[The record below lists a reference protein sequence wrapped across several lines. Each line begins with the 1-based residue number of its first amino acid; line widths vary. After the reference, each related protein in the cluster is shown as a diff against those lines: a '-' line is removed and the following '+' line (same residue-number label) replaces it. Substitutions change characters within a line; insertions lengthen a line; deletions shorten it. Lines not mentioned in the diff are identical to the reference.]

1 MKDYARLLRVHQY
14 LKNLF
19 IFLPLFFSLR
29 IGEADLLAKA
39 TLAFVIFSVVASA
52 VYIFNDYYDVA
63 EDRTHPVK
71 KERPL
76 ASGRVS
82 ARVALTLAAGLLMA
96 GLAASWLLSP
106 DMFSLLVAYV
116 ILNATYSIGLKHFPI
131 IDIFVIAANFVL
143 RIFVGGAV
151 THVEITIWIIIMTFL
166 LALFLALAKRRD
178 DVIIFLETDQKTRKS
193 IDGYNLVFIDS
204 AMMAMAAITIVAYI
218 MYTVSHDVI
227 VKFGTDKLYLTTAFV
242 ILGFLRY
249 MQITFVEEKSGS
261 PTEILLK
268 DRFVQLTLL
277 GWIGA
282 FGILIYR

>member
-1 MKDYARLLRVHQY
+1 MRDYARLLRAHQY

-29 IGEADLLAKA
+29 IDEADLLAKA
-39 TLAFVIFSVVASA
+39 TLAFVIFSAVSSA

-63 EDRTHPVK
+63 EDRTHPAK
-71 KERPL
+71 RERPL

-82 ARVALTLAAGLLMA
+82 ARVALALAAGLLMA

-106 DMFSLLVAYV
+106 DMFSLLVVYV
-116 ILNATYSIGLKHFPI
+116 ILNAAYSIGLKHIPI
-131 IDIFVIAANFVL
+131 VDIFVIAVNFVL

-151 THVEITIWIIIMTFL
+151 THVEIYMWIIIMTFL

-178 DVIIFLETDQKTRKS
+178 DVLIFLEMDQKTRRS

-204 AMMAMAAITIVAYI
+204 AMMAMAAVTIVAYI
-218 MYTVSHDVI
+218 MNTVSHDVI

-242 ILGFLRY
+242 ILGILRY

-268 DRFVQLTLL
+268 DRFIQLAIL
-277 GWIGA
+277 GWIGS

>member
-1 MKDYARLLRVHQY
+1 MRDYARLLRAHQY

-29 IGEADLLAKA
+29 IDEADLLAKA
-39 TLAFVIFSVVASA
+39 TLAFVIFSAVSSA

-63 EDRTHPVK
+63 EDRTHPAK
-71 KERPL
+71 RERPL

-82 ARVALTLAAGLLMA
+82 ARVALALAAGLLMA

-106 DMFSLLVAYV
+106 DMFSLLVVYV
-116 ILNATYSIGLKHFPI
+116 ILNAAYSIGLKHIPI
-131 IDIFVIAANFVL
+131 VDIFVIAVNFVL

-151 THVEITIWIIIMTFL
+151 THVEIYMWIIIMTFL

-178 DVIIFLETDQKTRKS
+178 DVLIFLEMDQKTRRS

-204 AMMAMAAITIVAYI
+204 AMMAMAAVTIVAYI

-242 ILGFLRY
+242 ILGILRY

-268 DRFVQLTLL
+268 DRFIQLAIL
-277 GWIGA
+277 GWIGS